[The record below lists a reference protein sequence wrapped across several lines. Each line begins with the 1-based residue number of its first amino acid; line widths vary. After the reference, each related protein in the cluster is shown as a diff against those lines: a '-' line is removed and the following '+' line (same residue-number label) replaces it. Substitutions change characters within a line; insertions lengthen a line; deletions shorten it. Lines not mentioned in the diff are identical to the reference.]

1 MTTPD
6 LMAALQASLETAR
19 AESAERRA
27 AWAARAV
34 TIAAGPAP
42 DQSHDDECE
51 AEFVEGAMAWTLC
64 QCDERV
70 SDHVRD
76 PDAPLG
82 DD

>member
-42 DQSHDDECE
+42 DQHHDDECE
-51 AEFVEGAMAWTLC
+51 AEFVEGAMSWTLC
-64 QCDERV
+64 RCDERV

>member
-1 MTTPD
+1 MTEVD
-6 LMAALQASLETAR
+6 LMAALRASLESAR
-19 AESAERRA
+19 TESAERRA

-34 TIAAGPAP
+34 RIAAGPAP
-42 DQSHDDECE
+42 DQSHDDDCE
-51 AEFVEGAMAWTLC
+51 AEFVEGAMSWTTC
-64 QCDERV
+64 RCNARV